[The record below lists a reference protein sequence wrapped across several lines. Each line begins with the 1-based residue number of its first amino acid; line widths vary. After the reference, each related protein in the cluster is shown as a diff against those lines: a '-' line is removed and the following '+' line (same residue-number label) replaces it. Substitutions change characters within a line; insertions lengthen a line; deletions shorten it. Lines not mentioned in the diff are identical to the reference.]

1 MPRTVHPPEWPD
13 KIMFAAM
20 LLVIAGV
27 LGAIFATL
35 RIAGLTIDKGIADTL
50 EVMGPEPGLVLSL
63 ATAALALH
71 AIRHQAAVWAWL
83 AVATAILSM
92 GMLGLVPVLAFVAA
106 GFLVRSR
113 VEGEETI
120 HDERRLHAS
129 LWPDKALAASLL
141 LFVGGAILLL
151 QALVVFRND
160 ILLPE
165 EVRGWSDAVAA
176 ASLAAGAWS
185 LYASFEVYRLRRP
198 WTGHVAAALNV
209 ATFAFAALGPAL
221 GIATFILLRKA
232 GGEREF
238 EEAAAAG

>member
-20 LLVIAGV
+20 LLAIAGA

-35 RIAGLTIDKGIADTL
+35 RLAGLTIDKGIADTL
-50 EVMGPEPGLVLSL
+50 EVTGAELSLVLSL

-71 AIRHQAAVWAWL
+71 GIRHQAAVWAWL
-83 AVATAILSM
+83 AAGTAVLSM
-92 GMLGLVPVLAFVAA
+92 GMLGLVPVLALVAA

-113 VEGEETI
+113 MEGEETT
-120 HDERRLHAS
+120 HDERRLDAS

-151 QALVVFRND
+151 QALVVDRND
-160 ILLPE
+160 LLLPE
-165 EVRGWSDAVAA
+165 EVRGASDAVAA
-176 ASLAAGAWS
+176 ASLAAGVWS
-185 LYASFEVYRLRRP
+185 VYASFEVYRLRRP
-198 WTGHVAAALNV
+198 WTGHLAAGLNA
-209 ATFAFAALGPAL
+209 ATFAFLVLGPAL
-221 GIATFILLRKA
+221 ALATFLLLRKA
-232 GGEREF
+232 RGEREF